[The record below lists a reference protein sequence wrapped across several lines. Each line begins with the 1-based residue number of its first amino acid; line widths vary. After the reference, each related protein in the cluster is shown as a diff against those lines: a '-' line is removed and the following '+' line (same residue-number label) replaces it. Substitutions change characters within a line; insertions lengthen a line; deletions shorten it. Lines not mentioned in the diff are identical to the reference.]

1 MRYNRGMRV
10 LFLRHTLK
18 VLFVSILCLYTTF
31 LFSTGIYF
39 NYRPELEDTYA
50 PVINLLGSE
59 NETIAV
65 GDKYIDPGVDSYD
78 IGGDFELSTVGEVDP
93 NTVGD
98 YEIKYTAIDDSG
110 NITEKVRKVR
120 VIKPTGTIY
129 LTFDDGPSEHTGRLL
144 DVLKKYGVKAT
155 FFVTG
160 RGDDTFFKR
169 EYDEGHTVAL
179 HTNTHNYAYV
189 YSSIDNYFSD
199 LNTISNRVKAQ
210 TGIESKLI
218 RFPGGSSN
226 LVSRR
231 YDGRTRI
238 MSKLVNEVTKRG
250 YTYFDWNVDSNDA
263 GGAKTAD
270 EVFNNVTSRLVVGG
284 DSVVLQHDVKG
295 FSVDAVERIIEY
307 ANAHGFIFKK
317 LDASSYTAHHGVN
330 N

>member
-1 MRYNRGMRV
+1 MRV
-10 LFLRHTLK
+10 LYLRQFLATLL
-18 VLFVSILCLYTTF
+18 VSTLGLYFVF
-31 LFSTGIYF
+31 LFAIFYFF
-39 NYRPELEDTYA
+39 NYEPAGEPDTYA
-50 PVINLLGSE
+50 PVINILGGE
-59 NETIAV
+59 NITIAV
-65 GDKYIDPGVDSYD
+65 GSSYTDPGVDAYD
-78 IGGDFELSTVGEVDP
+78 IGGEFELITEGEVDASTVG
-93 NTVGD
+93 N
-98 YEIKYTAIDDSG
+98 YELKYTATDDSG
-110 NITEKVRKVR
+110 NITEKIRKVH

-144 DVLKKYGVKAT
+144 DVLKKYGIKAT

-160 RGDDTFFKR
+160 RGDDSYFKR

-179 HTNTHNYAYV
+179 HTNTHSYAYV
-189 YSSIDNYFSD
+189 YSSIDNYFTD
-199 LNTISNRVKAQ
+199 LNTISARVKAQ
-210 TGIESKLI
+210 TGEESKLI

-270 EVFNNVTSRLVVGG
+270 EVFNNVTSRLIVGG
-284 DSVVLQHDVKG
+284 DSGVLQHDVKG
-295 FSVDAVERIIEY
+295 FSVDAVERIIQYGKEH
-307 ANAHGFIFKK
+307 NFIFKK
-317 LDASSYTAHHGVN
+317 LGASSPTAHHGVN